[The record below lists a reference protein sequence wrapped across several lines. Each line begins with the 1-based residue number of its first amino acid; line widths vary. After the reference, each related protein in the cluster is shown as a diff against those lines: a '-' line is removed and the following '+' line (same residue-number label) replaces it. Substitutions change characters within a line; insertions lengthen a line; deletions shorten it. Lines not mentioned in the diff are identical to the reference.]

1 VRRARR
7 RRAAAPTCMSA
18 PAPLPGL
25 YLRWEDV
32 VYDVSLPRDI
42 VASAHTT
49 GADDGLPPLTKRVL
63 HRVSGQLRQG
73 GLLAVMGPSGSGKT
87 SLIKILAGRRA
98 PTSGALLV
106 NGAPLSP
113 VPFRNA
119 SGFVA
124 QHTVFLDTLTVRRLA
139 CVRALRCAALRAKR
153 LYARSYNKDR
163 GASVR
168 VLTITLAARA
178 ATRCGRRSCAPPCCA
193 WSAP

>member
-1 VRRARR
+1 MA
-7 RRAAAPTCMSA
+7 A

-25 YLRWEDV
+25 YLRWENV
-32 VYDVSLPRDI
+32 VYDVSLPRDT
-42 VASAHTT
+42 VVSPHTAGAAH
-49 GADDGLPPLTKRVL
+49 DGVPPLTKRVL
-63 HRVSGQLRQG
+63 HRVSGQLLPG

-106 NGAPLSP
+106 NGVPLSP

-139 CVRALRCAALRAKR
+139 CALRDARFVCTCA
-153 LYARSYNKDR
+153 
-163 GASVR
+163 
-168 VLTITLAARA
+168 LTTRA
-178 ATRCGRRSCAPPCCA
+178 ACRSDF
-193 WSAP
+193 